1 MSGDNCGHGNDPR
14 RQCDWCG
21 DWFCPDCL
29 PNHACPN
36 LPQAP
41 AVSDPVTPRP
51 IDEIREALNGAER
64 WRTGNDFVTVRAAL
78 DELAAA
84 RERIRADRDE
94 RKYLIELALRA
105 TERIHLDKDYWQ
117 VCGIQK
123 CVCPEVREALANSRA
138 LVTPVPEGEKATA
151 VLDEDGL
158 CAACEGTK
166 RMQRMVGHDAY
177 GYIVVESTDIP
188 CPDCMAAPVA
198 QNTAACEWS
207 QSGAYCLTH
216 QSPARTCVAA
226 PTEEAR

>member
-1 MSGDNCGHGNDPR
+1 M
-14 RQCDWCG
+14 
-21 DWFCPDCL
+21 
-29 PNHACPN
+29 
-36 LPQAP
+36 
-41 AVSDPVTPRP
+41 SDPVTPRP
-51 IDEIREALNGAER
+51 NERLTEWLRGKLRRFMDETPDNPAHGECQCIDCFMDDLTFDTAIVEAEAPRLFADNRRLA
-64 WRTGNDFVTVRAAL
+64 